1 MAAAAEEV
9 PFHHNGTL
17 EGLLDNV
24 EKKVMTPLGK
34 VNPVS
39 APRRHAENHVATLER
54 VDERMK
60 EFNVN
65 KDADMEEEKRYR
77 FFFELV

>member
-17 EGLLDNV
+17 EGLLDYV

-39 APRRHAENHVATLER
+39 APR
-54 VDERMK
+54 
-60 EFNVN
+60 
-65 KDADMEEEKRYR
+65 
-77 FFFELV
+77 